1 MSKDYIK
8 VLKWKGQD
16 IRFAKIDGEWLAFV
30 EDLYQAFE
38 NRHWPEES
46 PYVRRHLYWLPDEYY
61 GEYALTQKEVVE
73 YFFASRKKEFK
84 KFKRETFDKL
94 IQEESKW
101 EDEKS
106 P

>member
-1 MSKDYIK
+1 MSEDYIK
-8 VLKWKGQD
+8 VLKWKGHD
-16 IRFAKIDGEWLAFV
+16 IRFIKKDGEGLAFV

-46 PYVRRHLYWLPDEYY
+46 PYTRRPNCWLENEQRWEYV
-61 GEYALTQKEVVE
+61 LTQKEVVE

-94 IQEESKW
+94 LQEESKW
-101 EDEKS
+101 EDEL
-106 P
+106 